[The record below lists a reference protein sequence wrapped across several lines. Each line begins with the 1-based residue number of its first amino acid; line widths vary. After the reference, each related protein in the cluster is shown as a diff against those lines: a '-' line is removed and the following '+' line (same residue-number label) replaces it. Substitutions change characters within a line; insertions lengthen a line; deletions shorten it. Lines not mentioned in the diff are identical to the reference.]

1 MGKIYVT
8 AVGRVV
14 NPLLKTVGET
24 PLLTFSIPVDD
35 KKSEETIWY
44 RVNVWGKQGE
54 ALGGFIKQGHAVTV
68 IGELQPHGY
77 TDKEGAYKLSLDI
90 RATDVQVQSSK
101 SESAEEGEDT
111 TATATAPGK
120 KGKVAV
126 AASDDDIPF

>member
-101 SESAEEGEDT
+101 SESAEEGEG
-111 TATATAPGK
+111 TALPATPGNK
-120 KGKVAV
+120 AKAAV